1 MPTPTIQRSVSSV
14 WTIAFVMVCFFSA
27 RSQNASS
34 GWVHA
39 MEDQKAFIE
48 NRSQFDGLNRT
59 DDQIL
64 YAIDHGDT
72 KIFFTEKGITYLFT
86 ETEKKSE
93 EELESEHP
101 DWEKLSH
108 AERER
113 LEHEVEATTDVV
125 HMLWV
130 APSSELKV
138 VSEDKREDYYN
149 YSVGDHSIDG
159 IPAFKRIKYQN
170 VFDGID
176 VLFEFHPEDGIKY
189 SFIIRPGADPSQI
202 AMRYESVNGQ
212 QLDEDGT
219 LHLPTVFGDILEHA
233 PVSFYKDGGQKIPS
247 GFVLDGNIIH
257 FQLDNYDPSRS
268 VVIDPWVQ
276 TPTLASSN
284 SVWECDVD
292 QSSNV
297 YIIGGENP
305 LKLLKYNSGGAL
317 QWTFSTAYDTVGGD
331 WLGCMATDFNGNSFV
346 SNGSSAA
353 LTKVNSAG
361 SQQFNVNGAGL
372 SDEYWTISFNC
383 DQTKLIIGGTTASGL
398 FDLKA
403 GIFDVSPSNGSILNT
418 QAVAIG
424 STTSF
429 PPTVQEVRSLSPS
442 KNSRYYFLTHDTIG
456 AIDQSFSPCYSGEPI
471 FKEDHGYHLGY
482 KMENYRPNNGN
493 AGIRAIRANDSF
505 VYTHNGTTVHKRS
518 LINGAILGSATIPG
532 GQSSTSL
539 GLNVISNCGID
550 IDDCGN
556 VYVGSTNG
564 VYKYDAN
571 LNLITSSST
580 SFKVYAVK
588 VNYNGEV
595 VACGSTGTN
604 ADVNRTG
611 YVQSLAM
618 SACAPLENI
627 CCDPNI
633 CPAGPFCQTDA
644 PVTLTAGDPGGVWAG
659 DGITNSSTGVF
670 DPSVAGPGVHT
681 ISYTLPCGADSI
693 YISVSACTPLEV
705 CLENNGDL
713 TVLNGTGPYTW
724 DEWVTGISTP
734 ITNQA
739 ECEACGYTWVP
750 FVNTCSGGTT
760 CASSAGWSNFATG
773 TTVTPTNYPVRV
785 VDAVGDS
792 LVINDP
798 NTLTPCTQ
806 CALPTVTYTT
816 QDPACEG
823 GADGSIDLT
832 VTGAS
837 TYDFAWD
844 NSATTED
851 ISNLTAGGYQVTITD
866 QTDQTCDTTFTV
878 TLNDGT
884 SPTISGISITDASCG
899 NADGQIDVT
908 AATAT
913 QFSSDG
919 GTNFQASGSFPALA
933 AGSYD
938 IVVEDA
944 NGCQADSTVSVNNAN
959 GPSIDNLAST
969 DPNCGASDGTI
980 DITAS
985 GGATP
990 LQYSI
995 DNGVTFQ
1002 SSGSFTGLNAGSFD
1016 IVVEDAN
1023 GCQAVDQIDLNSS
1036 GGPTIDNVSTTDA
1049 TCGVS
1054 NGQIDITAS
1063 GGTPPL
1069 SYSIDNGT
1077 TTQTTSSFTGLA
1089 AGTYDVVVDDGQGC
1103 PATQQVTLNSSGGAT
1118 IDNVAVT
1125 DATCG
1130 QADGQ
1135 IDITASGGTAPLQ
1148 YSTDNG
1154 LTFQN
1159 GSQFTGLLA
1168 GNYDLVVEDA
1178 SGCQTTQSA
1187 SVANGGAPTIS
1198 SITPTDALCKGDC
1211 NGSID
1216 VVAVGATQYS
1226 IDNGTTFQ
1234 ATGTFTGICAGTYD
1248 VVVDDGAGCQA
1259 FGQAVVGEPAAVTA
1273 SSTSTD
1279 ATCSGACDGTIT
1291 VNAGGGVSPYQ
1302 YSIDN
1307 GSSFQGSGNFASVC
1321 DGSYSIVVEDA
1332 NGCQQTANETVNVPN
1347 PITFNFST
1355 VDVTC
1360 FNDCDGSASVTVA
1373 GGTSPYSYS
1382 WSSLT
1387 GTGSTQ
1393 SAVCAGTYTLTIT
1406 DDSGCSVDTTF
1417 QITQPALVAIENVL
1431 VTAEGCEGDCDGSII
1446 IQSSAANAFSID
1458 GGDTFEPTADFL
1470 DLCSGDYAIMVLDTI
1485 SGCGNSDSVAVA
1497 PGAHVVSDFVP
1508 RPDVVSEFDSE
1519 ILFDNNSIGAT
1530 MYEWH
1535 FGDENFSYDENPSYD
1550 FQNEPGTYLVC
1561 LVADNGLGCIDTSCK
1576 YVDVTP
1582 IFTIYVPNA
1591 FTPDVTTGKND
1602 VFLPI
1607 IGGDYPD
1614 TYHLQIFDRWG
1625 ERVFETNNIDTG
1637 WDGTYKDKQVQK
1649 GVYVWMIEVEKV
1661 EGGFNRK
1668 FVGHVSVVR

>member
-1 MPTPTIQRSVSSV
+1 MPVYTIRQFIKVIL
-14 WTIAFVMVCFFSA
+14 IAGVFLATAIESM
-27 RSQNASS
+27 SQNALSS
-34 GWVHA
+34 WSRE
-39 MEDQKAFIE
+39 MEDKKVFIE
-48 NRSQFDGLNRT
+48 NRTQFEGLNRK
-59 DDQIL
+59 DDEIL
-64 YAIDHGDT
+64 YAMDHGGT
-72 KIFFTEKGITYLFT
+72 KVFFTAQGVSYRLVEVKR
-86 ETEKKSE
+86 KSE
-93 EELESEHP
+93 EELESENEN
-101 DWEKLSH
+101 WEDLSH
-108 AERER
+108 AEREK
-113 LEHEVEATTDVV
+113 LEHEMEVTIDLV
-125 HMLWV
+125 HMQWV
-130 APSSELKV
+130 DANPNVKV
-138 VSEDKREDYYN
+138 IAEEKTQDYYN
-149 YSVGDHSIDG
+149 YSIGDHSIDG
-159 IPAFKRIKYQN
+159 IPAFKRIKYLDIY
-170 VFDGID
+170 DGID
-176 VLFEFHPEDGIKY
+176 IVFEFHPKDGIKY
-189 SFIIRPGADPSQI
+189 SFIVHPGADPSKI
-202 AMRYESVNGQ
+202 AMRYSSADGMN
-212 QLDEDGT
+212 LDGSGN
-219 LHLPTVFGDILEHA
+219 LHLPTLFGDIMEHA
-233 PVSFYKDGGQKIPS
+233 PVSYYEDDSNSKIET
-247 GFVLDGNIIH
+247 GFVLEGNIIRFH
-257 FQLDNYDPSRS
+257 VGSYDSSRML
-268 VVIDPWVQ
+268 VIDPWVQ
-276 TPTLASSN
+276 TPTLADSN
-284 SVWECDVD
+284 GVWECEVD
-292 QSSNV
+292 GSGNV
-297 YIIGGENP
+297 YIIGGEMP
-305 LKLLKYNSGGAL
+305 LTLLKYSPAGAL
-317 QWTFSTAYDTVGGD
+317 QWTFATAYDTANS
-331 WLGCMATDFNGNSFV
+331 WLGGLATDFAGNSFV

-353 LTKVNSAG
+353 LQKVSPAG
-361 SQQFNVNGAGL
+361 SQIFSVSGGMN
-372 SDEYWTISFNC
+372 DEYWSLTFNC
-383 DQTKLIIGGTTASGL
+383 DQSKLLVGGTINLLQAGL
-398 FDLKA
+398 FD
-403 GIFDVSPSNGSILNT
+403 INPNTGSVLNT
-418 QAVAIG
+418 RAVA
-424 STTSF
+424 STTLGF
-429 PPTVQEVRSLSPS
+429 PPEPEEARSLTPS
-442 KNSRYYFLTHDTIG
+442 RNARYYYLTHSFIG
-456 AIDQSFSPCYSGEPI
+456 AIDDSFSPCFNGDPI
-471 FKEDHGYHLGY
+471 FYDETGYSLSY
-482 KMENYRPNNGN
+482 KCENYRPNNGN
-493 AGIRAIRANDSF
+493 GPIVAIRANESF
-505 VYTHNGTTVHKRS
+505 VYTVNGSQVHKRS
-518 LINGAILGSATIPG
+518 LFDGSILGTASIPG
-532 GQSSTSL
+532 GGTITDFF
-539 GLNVISNCGID
+539 GSNQIENAGID
-550 IDDCGN
+550 LDVCGN
-556 VYVGSTNG
+556 VYVGSKNG
-564 VYKYDAN
+564 VYKFDAD
-571 LNLITSSST
+571 LNLITSAST
-580 SFKVYAVK
+580 NFKVYDVT
-588 VNYNGEV
+588 VNYNGQV
-595 VACGSTGTN
+595 IAAGATGTD

-611 YVQSLAM
+611 YVQSL
-618 SACAPLENI
+618 SLNACDPQELI

-633 CPAGPFCQTDA
+633 CPAGPFCETDP
-644 PVTLTAGDPGGVWAG
+644 PVTLTAGDPGGVWSG
-659 DGITNSSTGVF
+659 NGITNASTGVF
-670 DPSVAGPGVHT
+670 DPSAAGPGVHT
-681 ISYTLPCGADSI
+681 IVYTLQCGADSI
-693 YISVSACTPLEV
+693 EIAVSSCTPLEV
-705 CLENNGDL
+705 CRESNGDL

-734 ITNQA
+734 ITNQT

-750 FVNTCSGGTT
+750 FVNTCSGGSS

-773 TTVTPTNYPVRV
+773 TTVTPPGYPVRV
-785 VDAVGDS
+785 VDVVGDS

-806 CALPTVTYTT
+806 CVLPTVTYTT
-816 QDPACEG
+816 QDPFCEG
-823 GADGSIDLT
+823 GTDGSIDLT

-866 QTDQTCDTTFTV
+866 QADQTCDTTFTV
-878 TLNDGT
+878 TLNDGS
-884 SPTISGISITDASCG
+884 SPTISGITITDASCG

-919 GTNFQASGSFPALA
+919 GTNFQSGSSFTALA

-959 GPSIDNLAST
+959 GPIIDNLTFT

-985 GGATP
+985 GGVAP

-1002 SSGSFTGLNAGSFD
+1002 TSGSFTGLSAGTFD

-1023 GCQAVDQIDLNSS
+1023 GCQVFDQVVLNSS
-1036 GGPTIDNVSTTDA
+1036 GGPTIDNVALTDA
-1049 TCGVS
+1049 TCGVA

-1069 SYSIDNGT
+1069 LYSIDNGT

-1148 YSTDNG
+1148 YSADNG
-1154 LTFQN
+1154 ITFQN

-1187 SVANGGAPTIS
+1187 SVANSGAPTIS
-1198 SITPTDALCKGDC
+1198 SITATDALCNGDC
-1211 NGSID
+1211 DGTID

-1234 ATGTFTGICAGTYD
+1234 ATGTFTGVCAGTYD

-1259 FGQAVVGEPAAVTA
+1259 FGQTVVGEPTVVTV
-1273 SSTSTD
+1273 SSTSSD
-1279 ATCSGACDGTIT
+1279 ATCSGACDGKITI
-1291 VNAGGGVSPYQ
+1291 NAGGGISPYQ

-1307 GSSFQGSGNFASVC
+1307 GSSFQGSGSFTSVC
-1321 DGSYSIVVEDA
+1321 DGSYAVVVEDA
-1332 NGCQQTANETVNVPN
+1332 NGCQQTANQTVSVPN
-1347 PITFNFST
+1347 PITFNFSS

-1360 FNDCDGSASVTVA
+1360 FNDCDGSASVTVS

-1406 DDSGCSVDTTF
+1406 DDSGCNVDTTF
-1417 QITQPALVAIENVL
+1417 QIVQPALVAINNVL
-1431 VTAEGCEGDCDGSII
+1431 VTAEGCEGGCDGSIL
-1446 IQSSAANAFSID
+1446 IQSPAANAFSID

-1470 DLCSGDYAIMVLDTI
+1470 DLCSGDYVVMVLDTV
-1485 SGCGNSDSVAVA
+1485 SGCGSADSVTVA
-1497 PGAHVVSDFVP
+1497 PGAQVVSDFVP

-1530 MYEWH
+1530 TYEWH
-1535 FGDENFSYDENPSYD
+1535 FGDENFSSEENPSYD

-1561 LVADNGLGCIDTSCK
+1561 LVVDNGLGCIDTSCK

-1582 IFTIYVPNA
+1582 VFTIYVPNA

-1607 IGGDYPD
+1607 IGGEYPD

-1625 ERVFETNNIDTG
+1625 ERVFDTNNIDKG
-1637 WDGTYKDKQVQK
+1637 WDGTYKGDQVQK